1 MIKLLKSLKKLQSF
15 VYFFMTDCY
24 GCQFESVQLESV
36 MFEMRKF
43 AENFRHSQTT
53 PHNKMKGIKKR

>member
-1 MIKLLKSLKKLQSF
+1 
-15 VYFFMTDCY
+15 MTDCY

-43 AENFRHSQTT
+43 AEKFRHSQTT
-53 PHNKMKGIKKR
+53 PHNKMKGIKKDNVKNR